1 MYKQRIKL
9 VIELLKELVDDN
21 IKFQV
26 FKIEDLLL
34 FGEITGCSSKC
45 DNGISEQKYC
55 MKSNES
61 GESTEST
68 ESSESGKCVLLIP
81 NKHLISDMD
90 NESIYYGRVA
100 DELIRYRR
108 IRLFMFQSNYYLNI
122 SDSEYKLNV
131 NELIILQSLIGSD
144 YFKNLVPFNASQYIK
159 NINYE
164 LADPSISQ
172 TYSREIVLQEQ
183 NQMISVAPD
192 LQEYYKEFAVE
203 CVVKRDKVIG
213 NIQNSMWK
221 RIFPKTT
228 EEIMFKVTIPCS
240 YYPIIMILQEKLK
253 AAISIQNVKAFL
265 WKGYR
270 GLMDEFGP
278 KIISILKS
286 QGKRNMMERVS
297 SKKVTFER
305 LIFSEEYYITDL
317 DLWVLAKDAQIPL
330 VLFSSTKLKQLSL
343 TNDWILLGGN
353 VESFT
358 RVTDSKSATFDSQS
372 KLVTDSHI
380 RLPSNGNLYFIRTPA
395 QIIIDTPPEY
405 HLISPSYP
413 LSELKEFREIME
425 EAINESSKPDHSN
438 QNIQTLESY
447 LRKTAFILKKKV

>member
-1 MYKQRIKL
+1 
-9 VIELLKELVDDN
+9 
-21 IKFQV
+21 
-26 FKIEDLLL
+26 
-34 FGEITGCSSKC
+34 
-45 DNGISEQKYC
+45 
-55 MKSNES
+55 
-61 GESTEST
+61 
-68 ESSESGKCVLLIP
+68 
-81 NKHLISDMD
+81 MD
-90 NESIYYGRVA
+90 NEPIYYGRVA

-122 SDSEYKLNV
+122 SDSEYKMNV

-144 YFKNLVPFNASQYIK
+144 YFKNLVPFNASPYIK

-203 CVVKRDKVIG
+203 CIVKRDKVIG

-228 EEIMFKVTIPCS
+228 EEIMFKVTVPCS

-278 KIISILKS
+278 KIINILKS

-297 SKKVTFER
+297 SQKVTFER

-353 VESFT
+353 
-358 RVTDSKSATFDSQS
+358 A
-372 KLVTDSHI
+372 
-380 RLPSNGNLYFIRTPA
+380 NGNLYFIRTPA

-447 LRKTAFILKKKV
+447 LRKTAFIVKKKA